1 MITIDLFY
9 DVGAALGC
17 TYLVSIRRNLFN
29 FLAHRRDQHRIACIE
44 SNNLCCKVANRR
56 RASMT
61 ETTSTASPTLSP
73 SDLVVGKQVE
83 IEARTWAGINKP
95 GGHGTITKI
104 HTDRTKV
111 DVKYALGGFEKD
123 VELIHVKAHVELERG
138 GRKRRDDVK
147 MNVEHLGGLPKKK
160 SKKKQKR
167 KGTSG
172 AAKKTAAGVGGGGT
186 KTIAAFRQ
194 VALSLPTELESGSSL
209 YPADCGAYEY
219 GALNSTPLTSY
230 VENDD
235 CFGCENIMQE
245 SDVAGTLLES
255 LSPLSLPGICLN
267 ERAPSDYHS
276 IR

>member
-1 MITIDLFY
+1 M
-9 DVGAALGC
+9 A
-17 TYLVSIRRNLFN
+17 
-29 FLAHRRDQHRIACIE
+29 
-44 SNNLCCKVANRR
+44 
-56 RASMT
+56 
-61 ETTSTASPTLSP
+61 ETTSTAPQTLSP
-73 SDLVVGKQVE
+73 SDLAVGKQVE

-160 SKKKQKR
+160 SKKKKKKKR

-172 AAKKTAAGVGGGGT
+172 AAKKTAAGVGGGGGGT

-194 VALSLPTELESGSSL
+194 VALSLPTG
-209 YPADCGAYEY
+209 
-219 GALNSTPLTSY
+219 PLGLVS
-230 VENDD
+230 
-235 CFGCENIMQE
+235 IM
-245 SDVAGTLLES
+245 
-255 LSPLSLPGICLN
+255 
-267 ERAPSDYHS
+267 
-276 IR
+276 